1 MRVNTDLKSGNVIN
15 DAANLV
21 NQGAA
26 QVTGF
31 VSAADKQA
39 RAVTK
44 TVTNT
49 AQSAWNSLTSWLRIW

>member
-1 MRVNTDLKSGNVIN
+1 MRVNTDLKSGNVIS

-31 VSAADKQA
+31 VSAADRQA
-39 RAVTK
+39 RAVTQ

-49 AQSAWNSLTSWLRIW
+49 AQSAWNSLTGWLRIW